1 MKRSHLARE
10 IVETVALTILIFLT
24 IRFVLQSYHVEGPSM
39 QPGLVTDQY
48 VLVNKTAYLFRA
60 PERGDVVVFHAPRD
74 TGKDYIKRVIGLP
87 GDVIQ
92 TDNADV
98 WVNGVKLNEQYIAEK
113 YNPSGISWKVPAN
126 SYFVLGDNR
135 LVSDDSRD
143 WCYVP
148 KDFVVGKAVAV
159 YWPLNKWEVIPTYSS
174 VYSQV
179 KAPTTPATGACS

>member
-10 IVETVALTILIFLT
+10 IVETVVLTILIFLT

-39 QPGLVTDQY
+39 QPGLTTDQY

-74 TGKDYIKRVIGLP
+74 PGKDYIKRVIGLP
-87 GDVIQ
+87 GDGIQ
-92 TDNADV
+92 TDDAKV
-98 WVNGVKLNEQYIAEK
+98 WVNGVELNESYIAEK

-148 KDFVVGKAVAV
+148 KDYMVGKAVAV
-159 YWPLNKWEVIPTYSS
+159 YWPLNKWEVIPTYAQT
-174 VYSQV
+174 YSKIKV
-179 KAPTTPATGACS
+179 PTATATGTCS

>member
-39 QPGLVTDQY
+39 QPNLTTDQY
-48 VLVNKTAYLFRA
+48 VLVNKTAYLFRP

-74 TGKDYIKRVIGLP
+74 TGKDYIKRIIGLP
-87 GDVIQ
+87 GDIIR
-92 TDNADV
+92 TDNQDV
-98 WVNGVKLNEQYIAEK
+98 WVNGVKLNEPYIAEK
-113 YNPSGISWKVPAN
+113 YNPSGISWKVPPN
-126 SYFVLGDNR
+126 SYFVMGDNR

-148 KDFVVGKAVAV
+148 KDYMVGKAVAV
-159 YWPLNKWEVIPTYSS
+159 YWPLNKWEIIPTYSS
-174 VYSQV
+174 VYSQI
-179 KAPTTPATGACS
+179 KAPSTAATGSCA